1 MLSWRRKPIIF
12 TRQYEW
18 IRRVVHVFGLYI
30 ALRFTWC
37 MQSLR
42 EVLKSRTLLWSSR
55 NGNCWISLVWYSF
68 QTVLGA
74 FKVLSALARN
84 LDLSGRQL
92 DQTNSLLTCFVHIAV
107 RSIFLHVI
115 FFSRTCVFVCL
126 FVCGFFV
133 PRENFSLIWRRHHC
147 RWWAT
152 NFDLS
157 SALMGFEGS
166 LMCHTYC
173 DTNQSFIMVIS
184 EDPWHSHL
192 LPSV

>member
-107 RSIFLHVI
+107 SLYFFYHVI
-115 FFSRTCVFVCL
+115 FFSRTCV

-166 LMCHTYC
+166 LTCHTYC